1 MIISPPKGSAVNR
14 LLIPVA
20 VLSLISLVILALIL
34 PSTLTVANVMIRVG
48 ILFSLNVAA
57 VWFFANQLFSKRMLD
72 LHEYLSLVV
81 SSETAPAKS
90 LRDDGADEIGAI
102 VNLLVGFVK
111 DLQEVISDVRNG
123 AHRVR
128 ESSEHQSSLMA
139 ESVDKV
145 GARTGQEE
153 QVAKAFGDVAQA
165 SSNLSD
171 TADEMAG
178 ATGEVVGLLKEGGT
192 FSQVNQ
198 TAVKNLAVNVDSM
211 SEDAEKLQAETA
223 RIGSVLDVIKGIAE
237 QTNLLALN
245 AAIEAARAGE
255 QGRGFAVV
263 ADEVR
268 ALAHRTQES
277 TVEIQEMVEVLQA
290 RAKGTVEAMARGR
303 ELSNNSLEQSDKLA
317 EILVQTQE
325 LMSRVNEQAG
335 HISNCTT
342 DQSASTHD
350 VNEKM
355 ADISSQ
361 GRLICESL
369 IVISEQAKAQEQ
381 IAQHVDDS
389 LDRICV

>member
-14 LLIPVA
+14 LLVPVA

-34 PSTLTVANVMIRVG
+34 PSELTLAGVMVRVG
-48 ILFSLNVAA
+48 VLFALNVVA
-57 VWFFANQLFSKRMLD
+57 VWFLAGQLFTKRMLA

-81 SSETAPAKS
+81 SSDTAPNKP
-90 LRDDGADEIGAI
+90 LRDDGLDEIGAI
-102 VNLLVGFVK
+102 VNMLGGFVK
-111 DLQEVISDVRNG
+111 DLQEVINDVRNG

-128 ESSEHQSSLMA
+128 ESSEHQASLMA

-145 GARTGQEE
+145 GERTQREE
-153 QVAKAFGDVAQA
+153 QVTIAFGDVAA
-165 SSNLSD
+165 VSSNLSD
-171 TADEMAG
+171 TAGEIAG
-178 ATGEVVGLLKEGGT
+178 STGDVVSLLKEGGT

-198 TAVKNLAVNVDSM
+198 VAMKDLSMNVDSM
-211 SEDAEKLQAETA
+211 SADAEKLQAETA
-223 RIGSVLDVIKGIAE
+223 RIGTVLDVIKGIAE

-277 TVEIQEMVEVLQA
+277 TVEIQEMVEGLQA
-290 RAKGTVEAMARGR
+290 RARSTVEAMARGR

-317 EILVQTQE
+317 EILMQTQE

-335 HISNCTT
+335 HISKSTT
-342 DQSASTHD
+342 DQSATTQD
-350 VNEKM
+350 VNEQIM
-355 ADISSQ
+355 QISSQ
-361 GRLICESL
+361 GREICDSL
-369 IVISEQAKAQEQ
+369 VVISEQAKAQEQ